1 MRRLISLASTALVL
15 TGCEATTRGI
25 PTGTSTAGVAMDKG
39 SNPAPDGGVKFTRF
53 EDLPPDLAAH
63 VRRLMTDPEELRKAD
78 RAQALERVPVR
89 YAFAERPL
97 PRGAI
102 AAVLRDPGG
111 EPRRALIFSESTIS
125 PRATSLARLALYRDE
140 GELPEAAARR
150 VLFIWDDQRVEGEG
164 KSWNLNAVL
173 NGGPPGLVE
182 DLLAAPRGA
191 KIDVSQI
198 GPVRIVETEQ

>member
-1 MRRLISLASTALVL
+1 MN
-15 TGCEATTRGI
+15 
-25 PTGTSTAGVAMDKG
+25 KG
-39 SNPAPDGGVKFTRF
+39 SNPAPDGGVRFTRF

-63 VRRLMTDPEELRKAD
+63 VRRLMNDPGELRKAE

-102 AAVLRDPGG
+102 AAVLRDPEG
-111 EPRRALIFSESTIS
+111 EPRRALILSESTIS

-140 GELPEAAARR
+140 GEFPEATARR
-150 VLFIWDDQRVEGEG
+150 VLFIWADQRVEAEG

-173 NGGPPGLVE
+173 NGGPPGLVN
-182 DLLAAPRGA
+182 DLLAAPRG
-191 KIDVSQI
+191 KSIDVPEL
-198 GPVRIVETEQ
+198 GPVRVVQTEP